1 MQEVPAPTILSKMYN
16 IAAIPDPKE
25 DNLQMDQSPHYT
37 QANVGE
43 SSMVLSTYPR

>member
-16 IAAIPDPKE
+16 NAAIPDPKE
-25 DNLQMDQSPHYT
+25 DNLQTDQSPHYA

-43 SSMVLSTYPR
+43 